1 MKKLLVLVMVWA
13 IVGWAIPKPM
23 ESIENYNVMIV
34 HSAYSKDEGFLDEKD
49 TNEAYYAGTSLE
61 NGATL
66 PKILPT

>member
-13 IVGWAIPKPM
+13 IVGWAISRPM
-23 ESIENYNVMIV
+23 ESIENYNVMMV
-34 HSAYSKDEGFLDEKD
+34 YGAYGAEKGFLDEKD

>member
-1 MKKLLVLVMVWA
+1 
-13 IVGWAIPKPM
+13 M

-34 HSAYSKDEGFLDEKD
+34 HSAYSKDEFFLDEKD

>member
-1 MKKLLVLVMVWA
+1 
-13 IVGWAIPKPM
+13 M

-34 HSAYSKDEGFLDEKD
+34 HGAYSKDEGFLDEKD

-66 PKILPT
+66 PRILPK